1 MYGRKAANV
10 NKGMNRILTFSV
22 CLLLQTILPVSVAL
36 SAEQEGYS
44 VTGRLR
50 NEIHSADGTN
60 RVINRNF
67 TLTVQGPSW
76 VIESADAGRGDYRL
90 SAYIDGLLL
99 TVSKVNGDKR
109 PGLNDYY
116 EVIEDDEV
124 PASDTSCHSILWLA
138 LASGDYLKSVK
149 SDQYKPVWMLN
160 DPSLRREDFTMSGVL
175 ERLDGGLPK
184 SLTYL
189 NKGIVYALT
198 PMGRAVIRAP
208 STFQGAVTNA
218 LYRAVESTNPAGL
231 TLPVSFEFLRN
242 GIDPRD
248 FSTRLINRATGSV
261 TKVENPRRSVAEIL
275 NVQGIVFV
283 NDLRFAKTLP
293 GLPALTYR
301 TTNEIFISSKDPI
314 VLEQKKIAFRAW
326 RANGGKAR

>member
-1 MYGRKAANV
+1 
-10 NKGMNRILTFSV
+10 MNGILTFSV
-22 CLLLQTILPVSVAL
+22 CLLLQTILPASVAV

-44 VTGRLR
+44 VTGSLR
-50 NEIHSADGTN
+50 NEIHAADGTN

-76 VIESADAGRGDYRL
+76 VIESTDAGRGDYRL

-99 TVSKVNGDKR
+99 TVYKVNGEKK
-109 PGLNDYY
+109 PELNDYY
-116 EVIEDDEV
+116 ETIEDDNV
-124 PASDTSCHSILWLA
+124 PASDISSHSILWLA
-138 LASGDYLKSVK
+138 FASENYLKSLK
-149 SDQYKPVWMLN
+149 SNQYKPVWMLN

-175 ERLDGGLPK
+175 ELLDAGLPK

-189 NKGIVYALT
+189 NNGVIYALT
-198 PMGRAVIRAP
+198 PAGRATIHAP

-218 LYRAVESTNPAGL
+218 LYRVVESTNLAGFKLPA
-231 TLPVSFEFLRN
+231 SFEFLRN

-261 TKVENPRRSVAEIL
+261 TKVANPRRSVAEIL

-283 NDLRFAKTLP
+283 NDLRFSKTLP

-301 TTNEIFISSKDPI
+301 TTNEIFISSKNPI
-314 VLEQKKIAFRAW
+314 LLEQKKIAFRAW